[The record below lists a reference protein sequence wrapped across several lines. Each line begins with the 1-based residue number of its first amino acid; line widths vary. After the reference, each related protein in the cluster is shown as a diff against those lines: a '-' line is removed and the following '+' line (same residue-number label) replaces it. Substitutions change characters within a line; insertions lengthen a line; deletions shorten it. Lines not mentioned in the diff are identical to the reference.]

1 MGSYAKTILLLLL
14 LLYLDPFICEVKGL
28 DSSGALWTGSAI
40 DKGTNEVQ
48 MRKLKLEVDT
58 IKDYTPTIPNPKHD
72 PPPRGRS
79 GTSVGGGSGGG
90 N

>member
-1 MGSYAKTILLLLL
+1 MGPCAKALLLLLL
-14 LLYLDPFICEVKGL
+14 LLYLDPFLCKVKGL
-28 DSSGALWTGSAI
+28 GSSGASSADSAI
-40 DKGTNEVQ
+40 NE

-79 GTSVGGGSGGG
+79 GTSVGGNSGSRT
-90 N
+90 

>member
-14 LLYLDPFICEVKGL
+14 LLYLDPFICKIKGL
-28 DSSGALWTGSAI
+28 DSSGASSTVSAI
-40 DKGTNEVQ
+40 NKDTNEVQ

-58 IKDYTPTIPNPKHD
+58 IKDYTPTIPNPKHE

-79 GTSVGGGSGGG
+79 GTSVGGGGGG
-90 N
+90 GS